1 MIREKNFILKF
12 SRLPYQLE
20 PEKGL
25 EDKIQVIV
33 SGVDAKRVGWKSKRK
48 CFYVKFKQNNMWIVC
63 VVQI

>member
-1 MIREKNFILKF
+1 MVLEYNLTTIWKDKRKNVIVKF

-33 SGVDAKRVGWKSKRK
+33 SG
-48 CFYVKFKQNNMWIVC
+48 
-63 VVQI
+63 

>member
-1 MIREKNFILKF
+1 MKKIKGYNHIRNMVLEYNLTTIWKDKRKNFILKF

-33 SGVDAKRVGWKSKRK
+33 SG
-48 CFYVKFKQNNMWIVC
+48 
-63 VVQI
+63 

>member
-1 MIREKNFILKF
+1 MVLEYNLTTIWKDKRKNFILKF

-33 SGVDAKRVGWKSKRK
+33 IG
-48 CFYVKFKQNNMWIVC
+48 
-63 VVQI
+63 